1 MIALFDAAS
10 GGGAMGS
17 ITLRVEQDHV
27 EGVAKLNDPV
37 GAAIELIW
45 NALDADAT
53 NITVEI
59 ERNEIDGVGKVT
71 VSDDGHGMPSESCAS
86 YFDKLGGSWKKTALV
101 SLDKRRAM
109 HGRNGQGR
117 VRAFALGQ
125 HVRWTTI
132 GHGVD
137 GRIKTVIEADRA
149 AMRSYSIDRVGPTA
163 EATGT
168 TVEVWGAVPHLD
180 RLLNTARVI
189 AALTTEFA
197 LYLETYPDSSIT
209 FDGIRV
215 DPAKVQVHSAVYTL
229 SQVGDAAPPE
239 LRVIEW
245 RKGVTRE
252 LALCDSLRMPLVKL
266 RPEIQAPGFNFT
278 AYLSWK
284 GFEER
289 PQDLALVDWDEE
301 SPASNVVEEARE
313 RLREHF
319 RSRVEARRREQVLE
333 WQREEVYPYEGDPVD
348 PSEITERD
356 AFDTV
361 ATTIAKHIPKTR
373 GAKKATLGLL
383 KETLA
388 AKPGHT
394 PEILE
399 RFFSL
404 SRQEKEEL
412 GLLLKRT
419 SLTSLIR
426 TSSEV
431 TDRLDFL
438 RALEILLFDT
448 EAKKVTRERDQLHKI
463 LENEAW
469 VFGEEYSLM
478 VSERGLSEVLRKH
491 LALLRAPEPQDT
503 SVRLPDGSVG
513 RVDLML
519 SKTTVWV
526 QKPHHLVVELNR
538 PSVTLGMAEFGQ
550 LVKYATTV
558 VGDERF
564 RATEANW
571 DFWLIG
577 NTMDDALRSLTRQPH
592 LPPGQ
597 AGTVGSN
604 ARLWVREWSEVIQ
617 ECKQRLH
624 FYRDRLDYQSTDEHA
639 LEYLVRKHADATP
652 TILQPGEEYAA
663 EEPAAIVPTPRSG
676 VGAPETQV
684 TAEG

>member
-1 MIALFDAAS
+1 
-10 GGGAMGS
+10 MGS

-27 EGVAKLNDPV
+27 EGVAKLSDPV
-37 GAAIELIW
+37 GAVIELIW
-45 NALDADAT
+45 NALDADA
-53 NITVEI
+53 NAVTVEI
-59 ERNEIDGVGKVT
+59 ERTELDGVGKVL
-71 VSDDGHGMPSESCAS
+71 VSDDGHGMPSESCQS

-101 SLDKRRAM
+101 STYKRRAM

-125 HVRWTTI
+125 HVRWVTI
-132 GHGVD
+132 GNGID
-137 GRIKTVIEADRA
+137 GNIKTHIEAGRS
-149 AMRSYSIDRVGPTA
+149 AMRNYSIDTVGPTA
-163 EATGT
+163 ETTGT
-168 TVEVWGAVPHLD
+168 TVEAWGAVPNLD
-180 RLLNTARVI
+180 RLLNTPRVI
-189 AALTTEFA
+189 ATLTTEFA

-209 FDGIRV
+209 YDGIRV
-215 DPAKVQVHSAVYTL
+215 DPGQVQIHSAVYTL
-229 SQVGDAAPPE
+229 NQVGEFPDPE

-252 LALCDSLRMPLVKL
+252 LALCDSRRMPLVKL

-278 AYLSWK
+278 AYLSWQ
-284 GFEER
+284 GFEDR
-289 PQDLALVDWDEE
+289 PQDLSFVDWDED
-301 SPASNVVEEARE
+301 SPASTVVEQARG

-319 RSRVEARRREQVLE
+319 RGRVDDRRREQVLE
-333 WQREEVYPYEGDPVD
+333 WQREDVYPYEGEPAQ
-348 PSEITERD
+348 PSEITERE

-361 ATTIAKHIPKTR
+361 ATTIAKHIPKHR
-373 GAKKATLGLL
+373 SAKRATLGLL

-388 AKPGHT
+388 AKPDHT

-426 TSSEV
+426 TSTEV

-448 EAKKVTRERDQLHKI
+448 EARKVTRERDQLHKI

-478 VSERGLSEVLRKH
+478 VSERGLSEVLRRH
-491 LALLRAPEPQDT
+491 LATLRAPEPDDT
-503 SVRLPDGSVG
+503 TVRLPDGSVG

-526 QKPHHLVVELNR
+526 QKPHHLVVELKR
-538 PSVTLGMAEFGQ
+538 PNVKLGMNEFGQ

-558 VGDERF
+558 IGDERF
-564 RATEANW
+564 RSTEANW

-577 NTMDDALRSLTRQPH
+577 NSMDDALRSLTRQPH

-597 AGTVGSN
+597 ASTVGST
-604 ARLWVREWSEVIQ
+604 ARLWVREWSEIIQ

-652 TILQPGEEYAA
+652 TVLRPDDADVLSA
-663 EEPAAIVPTPRSG
+663 PAAILPAPRKGDPALDASPG
-676 VGAPETQV
+676 T
-684 TAEG
+684 EG

>member
-1 MIALFDAAS
+1 
-10 GGGAMGS
+10 MGS
-17 ITLRVEQDHV
+17 ITLTVEQDHV

-37 GAAIELIW
+37 GAVVELIW
-45 NALDADAT
+45 NALDADAA
-53 NITVEI
+53 NVTVEI
-59 ERNEIDGVGKVT
+59 ERNEFDGVSKVI
-71 VSDDGHGMPSESCAS
+71 VSDDGHGMPSESVSS

-101 SLDKRRAM
+101 SLDKRRSM

-125 HVRWTTI
+125 QVRWVTI
-132 GHGVD
+132 GKGID
-137 GRIKTVIEADRA
+137 GKVKTVIEASRS
-149 AMRSYSIDRVGPTA
+149 AMRDYRVNTVGVTDEDPATA
-163 EATGT
+163 VEA
-168 TVEVWGAVPHLD
+168 WGAVPRLE
-180 RLLNTARVI
+180 RLLNTSRVI
-189 AALTTEFA
+189 ATLTTEFA
-197 LYLETYPDSSIT
+197 LYLETYPDTSVT
-209 FDGIRV
+209 YDGIRV
-215 DPAKVQVHSAVYTL
+215 DPGEVQVHSAVYTL
-229 SQVGDAAPPE
+229 DQVGDFPAPE

-252 LALCDSLRMPLVKL
+252 LTLCDSRRMPLVKL

-278 AYLSWK
+278 AYLSWQ
-284 GFEER
+284 GFEDR

-301 SPASNVVEEARE
+301 SPASSVVEQARG
-313 RLREHF
+313 RLRQHF
-319 RSRVEARRREQVLE
+319 RNRVEDRRREQVLE
-333 WQREEVYPYEGDPVD
+333 WQRDEVYPYEGEATEPA
-348 PSEITERD
+348 ERTERE

-361 ATTIAKHIPKTR
+361 ATTIAKHIPKSIK
-373 GAKKATLGLL
+373 AKRATLGLL

-388 AKPGHT
+388 AKPDHT

-399 RFFSL
+399 RVFAL

-412 GLLLKRT
+412 GLLLQRT

-491 LALLRAPEPQDT
+491 LSILRVPEPADT
-503 SVRLPDGSVG
+503 SVRLLDGTIG

-526 QKPHHLVVELNR
+526 QKPHHLVVELKR
-538 PSVTLGMAEFGQ
+538 PNVTLGMAEFSQ

-558 VGDERF
+558 VSDERF
-564 RATEANW
+564 RATDANW
-571 DFWLIG
+571 EFWLIG
-577 NTMDDALRSLTRQPH
+577 NSIDEALRSLTRQPN

-597 AGTVGSN
+597 AATVGTN

-652 TILQPGEEYAA
+652 TILLPDEEDVV
-663 EEPAAIVPTPRSG
+663 EEPAATIPAPRSG
-676 VGAPETQV
+676 APAPDTSS
-684 TAEG
+684 AMD

>member
-1 MIALFDAAS
+1 
-10 GGGAMGS
+10 MGS

-37 GAAIELIW
+37 GAVVELIW

-53 NITVEI
+53 NVTVEI
-59 ERNEIDGVGKVT
+59 ERNDLDGIGKVT
-71 VSDDGHGMPSESCAS
+71 VSDDGHGMPSESVPS

-101 SLDKRRAM
+101 SIDKRRAM

-117 VRAFALGQ
+117 VRAFALGVN
-125 HVRWTTI
+125 VRWLTI
-132 GHGVD
+132 GKGVD
-137 GRIKTVIEADRA
+137 GKVKTVIEADRS
-149 AMRSYSIDRVGPTA
+149 AMRKYRIDTIGSTV
-163 EATGT
+163 EETGT
-168 TVEVWGAVPHLD
+168 TVEAWGAVPHLD
-180 RLLNTARVI
+180 RLLNTPRVVG
-189 AALTTEFA
+189 ALTTEFA

-209 FDGIRV
+209 YDGIRV
-215 DPAKVQVHSAVYTL
+215 DPGEVQVHSAVYAL
-229 SQVGDAAPPE
+229 NKVGDFPAPE

-252 LALCDSLRMPLVKL
+252 LALCDSMRMPLVKL

-284 GFEER
+284 GFEDR
-289 PQDLALVDWDEE
+289 PLDLALVDWDED
-301 SPASNVVEEARE
+301 SPASDVVEQARE

-319 RSRVEARRREQVLE
+319 RSRVDDRRREQVLE
-333 WQREEVYPYEGDPVD
+333 WQREEVYPYEGEPVE
-348 PSEITERD
+348 PTEITERE

-361 ATTIAKHIPKTR
+361 ATTIAKHIPKSR
-373 GAKKATLGLL
+373 KARRATLGLL

-388 AKPGHT
+388 AKPDHT

-426 TSSEV
+426 TSTEV

-491 LALLRAPEPQDT
+491 LAVLRVPEPADT
-503 SVRLPDGSVG
+503 SVRLLNGQTG

-526 QKPHHLVVELNR
+526 QKPHHLVVELKR
-538 PSVTLGMAEFGQ
+538 PNVRLGMTEFGQ

-558 VGDERF
+558 VNDERF

-577 NTMDDALRSLTRQPH
+577 NSMDDALRSLTRQPH
-592 LPPGQ
+592 VPPGQ
-597 AGTVGSN
+597 AGTVGST
-604 ARLWVREWSEVIQ
+604 ARLWVREWSEILL

-652 TILQPGEEYAA
+652 TVLLPDDEDTA
-663 EEPAAIVPTPRSG
+663 EEAAILPAPRSG
-676 VGAPETQV
+676 APALDAHSASE
-684 TAEG
+684 E

>member
-1 MIALFDAAS
+1 MDN
-10 GGGAMGS
+10 

-27 EGVAKLNDPV
+27 EGVAKLGDPV
-37 GAAIELIW
+37 GAVIELVW
-45 NALDADAT
+45 NALDADSTAVR
-53 NITVEI
+53 VEV
-59 ERNEIDGVGKVT
+59 ERNELGGVAKVT
-71 VSDDGHGMPSESCAS
+71 VSDDGHGMPAEACQS
-86 YFDKLGGSWKKTALV
+86 YFDKLGGSWKRSSLV
-101 SLDKRRAM
+101 SINKRRAM

-125 HVRWTTI
+125 RVRWITV
-132 GHGVD
+132 GEGVD
-137 GRIKTVIEADRA
+137 GKVKTVIDAGRS
-149 AMRSYSIDRVGPTA
+149 AMRDYSIDTLGPTV
-163 EATGT
+163 EDLGT
-168 TVEVWGAVPHLD
+168 TVEAWGAVPNLD
-180 RLLNTARVI
+180 RLLNTTRVI
-189 AALTTEFA
+189 STLTTEFA

-209 FDGIRV
+209 FDGIPV
-215 DPAKVQVHSAVYTL
+215 DPGQVQTHSAVYTIEATA
-229 SQVGDAAPPE
+229 DMPEAE

-252 LALCDSLRMPLVKL
+252 LALCDSRRMPLVKL

-278 AYLSWK
+278 AYLSWQ
-284 GFEER
+284 GFEDR
-289 PQDLALVDWDEE
+289 PQDLVFVDWEE
-301 SPASNVVEEARE
+301 DSPAANVVELARQ

-319 RSRVEARRREQVLE
+319 RSRVDDRRREQVME
-333 WQREEVYPYEGDPVD
+333 WRREDVYPYEGEPAQPTEV
-348 PSEITERD
+348 TERE

-361 ATTIAKHIPKTR
+361 ATTIAKHIPKSR
-373 GAKKATLGLL
+373 NAKRATLGLL

-388 AKPGHT
+388 AKPDHT
-394 PEILE
+394 PQILE

-412 GLLLKRT
+412 GLLLQRT

-426 TSSEV
+426 TSTEV

-438 RALEILLFDT
+438 RALELLLFDT
-448 EAKKVTRERDQLHKI
+448 EARKVTRERDQLHKI

-491 LALLRAPEPQDT
+491 LGALRSPEPTNT

-519 SKTTVWV
+519 SKTTVWA
-526 QKPHHLVVELNR
+526 QKPSHLVVELKR
-538 PSVTLGMAEFGQ
+538 PNVRLGMEEFGQ

-558 VGDERF
+558 TNDERF
-564 RATEANW
+564 KATQANW
-571 DFWLIG
+571 DFWLVG
-577 NTMDDALRSLTRQPH
+577 NSMDDSLRSLTRQPH

-597 AGTVGSN
+597 AGTVGTT

-652 TILQPGEEYAA
+652 TVLMPEDDAGEVSTTV
-663 EEPAAIVPTPRSG
+663 PAPRAVTPPI
-676 VGAPETQV
+676 GAQTEI
-684 TAEG
+684 EG

>member
-1 MIALFDAAS
+1 
-10 GGGAMGS
+10 MGS

-37 GAAIELIW
+37 GAVIELIW

-53 NITVEI
+53 NVTVLI
-59 ERNEIDGVGKVT
+59 ERNELDGVGKVI
-71 VSDDGHGMPSESCAS
+71 VSDDGHGMPSESVPS

-101 SLDKRRAM
+101 STEKGRAM

-117 VRAFALGQ
+117 VRAFALGV
-125 HVRWTTI
+125 HVRWVTI
-132 GHGVD
+132 GKGVD
-137 GRIKTVIEADRA
+137 GKVKTVIEADRS
-149 AMRSYSIDRVGPTA
+149 AMRNYRIDTMGSTVEEP
-163 EATGT
+163 GT
-168 TVEVWGAVPHLD
+168 TVEAWGAVPHLD
-180 RLLNTARVI
+180 RLLNTPRVI
-189 AALTTEFA
+189 SALTTEFA

-209 FDGIRV
+209 YDGIRV
-215 DPAKVQVHSAVYTL
+215 DPGQVQVHSAIYML
-229 SQVGDAAPPE
+229 DQVDEFPAPE

-252 LALCDSLRMPLVKL
+252 LALCDSRRMPLVKL

-284 GFEER
+284 GFEDR
-289 PQDLALVDWDEE
+289 PQDLALVDWDED
-301 SPASNVVEEARE
+301 SPASAVVERARG

-319 RSRVEARRREQVLE
+319 RSRVDDRRREQVLE
-333 WQREEVYPYEGDPVD
+333 WQKERVYPYEGEATEPTEV
-348 PSEITERD
+348 TERE

-361 ATTIAKHIPKTR
+361 ATTIAKHIPKAR
-373 GAKKATLGLL
+373 NARRATLGLL

-388 AKPGHT
+388 AKPDQT

-404 SRQEKEEL
+404 TRQEKEEL
-412 GLLLKRT
+412 GLLLQRT

-426 TSSEV
+426 TSTAV

-448 EAKKVTRERDQLHKI
+448 EARKVTRERDQLHKI

-491 LALLRAPEPQDT
+491 LSILRVPEPEDT
-503 SVRLPDGSVG
+503 NVRLLDGHAG

-526 QKPHHLVVELNR
+526 QKPHHLVVELKR
-538 PSVTLGMAEFGQ
+538 PNVKLGMVEYAQ

-558 VGDERF
+558 IADERF
-564 RATEANW
+564 RSTEANW

-577 NTMDDALRSLTRQPH
+577 NSMDDVLRSLTRQPH

-597 AGTVGSN
+597 ASAIGSN

-639 LEYLVRKHADATP
+639 LEYLVRKHAHATP
-652 TILQPGEEYAA
+652 TVLLPDDEVEGEEPEAT
-663 EEPAAIVPTPRSG
+663 VPGPRSG
-676 VGAPETQV
+676 DSVPNTPS
-684 TAEG
+684 TTD

>member
-1 MIALFDAAS
+1 
-10 GGGAMGS
+10 MGS

-37 GAAIELIW
+37 GAVIELIW
-45 NALDADAT
+45 NALDADAM
-53 NITVEI
+53 NVRVSI
-59 ERNEIDGVGKVT
+59 ERNELDGVAKVL
-71 VSDDGHGMPSESCAS
+71 VADDGHGMASESCS
-86 YFDKLGGSWKKTALV
+86 SHFDKLGGSWKKTALV
-101 SLDKRRAM
+101 SRDKKRAM

-132 GHGVD
+132 GDGTD
-137 GRIKTVIEADRA
+137 GRRKTLIETSRNS
-149 AMRSYSIDRVGPTA
+149 MREYRIESLGSTA
-163 EATGT
+163 EDSGT
-168 TVEVWGAVPHLD
+168 HVEAWGAVPHLD
-180 RLLNTARVI
+180 RLLNTSKVV

-197 LYLETYPDSSIT
+197 LYLETYPDSTIT
-209 FDGIRV
+209 YDDVRV
-215 DPAKVQVHSAVYTL
+215 DPGEVQVHSAVYVL
-229 SQVGDAAPPE
+229 SRIGDFEHPE

-245 RKGVTRE
+245 RRGVTRE
-252 LALCDSLRMPLVKL
+252 LALCDSMRMPLVKL

-278 AYLSWK
+278 AYLSWQ
-284 GFEER
+284 GFEDR

-301 SPASNVVEEARE
+301 SSASTVVEQARE

-319 RSRVEARRREQVLE
+319 KGRVEARRREQVLE
-333 WQREEVYPYEGDPVD
+333 WQREDVYPYEGEPVD
-348 PSEITERD
+348 PSEATERE

-361 ATTIAKHIPKTR
+361 ATTIAKHIPKSQKAR
-373 GAKKATLGLL
+373 RATLGLL

-426 TSSEV
+426 TSTEV

-469 VFGEEYSLM
+469 VFGEEYSLL
-478 VSERGLSEVLRKH
+478 VSERGLSEVLRNH
-491 LALLRAPEPQDT
+491 LGLLRLPEPDDGN
-503 SVRLPDGSVG
+503 VRLLDGTLG

-526 QKPHHLVVELNR
+526 QKPHHLVVELKR
-538 PSVTLGMAEFGQ
+538 PSVRLGMAEFGQ
-550 LVKYATTV
+550 LVKYASTV
-558 VGDERF
+558 VNDERF
-564 RATEANW
+564 RSTEANW

-577 NTMDDALRSLTRQPH
+577 NSMDDALRSLTRQPH

-597 AGTVGSN
+597 AGAVSAN

-652 TILQPGEEYAA
+652 SILQPDDDEGADGVSGSVPAPRAA
-663 EEPAAIVPTPRSG
+663 SG
-676 VGAPETQV
+676 ASDPHSSLGA
-684 TAEG
+684 

>member
-1 MIALFDAAS
+1 
-10 GGGAMGS
+10 MGS

-37 GAAIELIW
+37 GAVIELIW

-53 NITVEI
+53 NVAVEI
-59 ERNEIDGVGKVT
+59 EQNEIDGVSKVI
-71 VSDDGHGMPSESCAS
+71 VSDDGHGMPSEACPS
-86 YFDKLGGSWKKTALV
+86 YFDKLGGSWKKTKLV
-101 SLDKRRAM
+101 SLDKGRSM

-132 GHGVD
+132 GKGIDGV
-137 GRIKTVIEADRA
+137 IKTAIEADRS
-149 AMRSYSIDRVGPTA
+149 AMRDFQINTVGPTS
-163 EATGT
+163 EDTGT
-168 TVEVWGAVPHLD
+168 VVEAWGAVPHLS
-180 RLLNTARVI
+180 RLQNTQRLI

-209 FDGIRV
+209 YDGIRV
-215 DPAKVQVHSAVYTL
+215 DPSEVQVHSAVYLL
-229 SQVGDAAPPE
+229 SQVGELPAPE

-252 LALCDSLRMPLVKL
+252 LALCDSRRMPLVKL

-284 GFEER
+284 GFEDR
-289 PQDLALVDWDEE
+289 PQDLALVDWDED
-301 SPASNVVEEARE
+301 SPASEVVEQARE
-313 RLREHF
+313 RLRVHF
-319 RSRVEARRREQVLE
+319 RDRVDARRREQVLE
-333 WQREEVYPYEGDPVD
+333 WQREEVYPYEGE
-348 PSEITERD
+348 PSEPAEVTERE

-373 GAKKATLGLL
+373 KARKATLGLL

-394 PEILE
+394 PDILE

-426 TSSEV
+426 TSTEV

-448 EAKKVTRERDQLHKI
+448 EAKRVTRERDQLHKI

-491 LALLRAPEPQDT
+491 LSLLRLPEVDDD
-503 SVRLPDGSVG
+503 SVRLLDGSTG

-526 QKPHHLVVELNR
+526 QKPHHLVVELKR
-538 PSVTLGMAEFGQ
+538 PRVKLGMAEFSQ
-550 LVKYATTV
+550 LVKYATTIV
-558 VGDERF
+558 NDERF
-564 RATEANW
+564 KATEANW

-577 NTMDDALRSLTRQPH
+577 NSMDESLRSLTRQPH

-597 AGTVGSN
+597 AATVGST

-652 TILQPGEEYAA
+652 TVLQPDDEEELAVVL
-663 EEPAAIVPTPRSG
+663 PGPRSG
-676 VGAPETQV
+676 ETAPDDSSTMER
-684 TAEG
+684 

>member
-1 MIALFDAAS
+1 
-10 GGGAMGS
+10 MGS
-17 ITLRVEQDHV
+17 ITLGVDQDHV
-27 EGVAKLNDPV
+27 ESVAKLNDPV
-37 GAAIELIW
+37 GAVVELIW

-53 NITVEI
+53 DVTVSI
-59 ERNEIDGVGKVT
+59 ERDELGGISKVT
-71 VSDDGHGMPSESCAS
+71 VSDGGHGMPSEAIPS

-101 SLDKRRAM
+101 SQDKHRSM

-117 VRAFALGQ
+117 VRTFAIGQ
-125 HVRWTTI
+125 QVRWTTV
-132 GHGVD
+132 GKGVD
-137 GRIKTVIEADRA
+137 GKVKTLIQAGRS
-149 AMRSYSIDRVGPTA
+149 AMRDYVIDSIGLTDEG
-163 EATGT
+163 TGT
-168 TVEVWGAVPHLD
+168 TVEAWGAVPYLE
-180 RLLNTARVI
+180 RLLNTSRVL
-189 AALTTEFA
+189 AVLTTEFA
-197 LYLETYPDSSIT
+197 LYLETYTDTSIT
-209 FDGIRV
+209 YDGVRV
-215 DPAKVQVHSAVYTL
+215 DPREVQVHSQEYHL
-229 SQVGDAAPPE
+229 DQVGEYPAPE

-252 LALCDSLRMPLVKL
+252 LTLCDSRRMPLVKL

-278 AYLSWK
+278 AYLSWR
-284 GFEER
+284 GFENR
-289 PQDLALVDWDEE
+289 PQDLALVDWDED
-301 SPASNVVEEARE
+301 SPASSVVEQARG
-313 RLREHF
+313 RLRGHF
-319 RSRVEARRREQVLE
+319 RSRVDDRRREQVLE
-333 WQREEVYPYEGDPVD
+333 WQREQVYPYEGEAAEPT
-348 PSEITERD
+348 EITERE

-361 ATTIAKHIPKTR
+361 ATTIAKHIPKSIKAR
-373 GAKKATLGLL
+373 RATLGLL

-388 AKPGHT
+388 AKPDHT

-399 RFFSL
+399 RVFAL

-412 GLLLKRT
+412 GLLLQRT

-426 TSSEV
+426 TSTEV

-448 EAKKVTRERDQLHKI
+448 EARKVTRERDQLHKI

-491 LALLRAPEPQDT
+491 LSLLRAPEPVDT
-503 SVRLPDGSVG
+503 SVRLLDGTIG

-526 QKPHHLVVELNR
+526 QKPHHLVVELKR
-538 PSVTLGMAEFGQ
+538 PNVTLGMAEFSQ

-558 VGDERF
+558 VADERF
-564 RATEANW
+564 RATDANW

-577 NTMDDALRSLTRQPH
+577 NSMDDALRSLTRQPH

-597 AGTVGSN
+597 AATVGTN
-604 ARLWVREWSEVIQ
+604 ARLWVREWSEVVQ

-639 LEYLVRKHADATP
+639 LEYLVRKHAEATP
-652 TILQPGEEYAA
+652 TILLPEDEAEDEESGASV
-663 EEPAAIVPTPRSG
+663 PAPRSG
-676 VGAPETQV
+676 DATPDRSSAME
-684 TAEG
+684 

>member
-1 MIALFDAAS
+1 
-10 GGGAMGS
+10 MGS

-37 GAAIELIW
+37 GAVIELIW

-53 NITVEI
+53 SVTVEI
-59 ERNEIDGVGKVT
+59 ERNEFDGVSKVI
-71 VSDDGHGMPSESCAS
+71 VSDDGHGMPAESCPS
-86 YFDKLGGSWKKTALV
+86 YFDKLGGSWKKAALV

-132 GHGVD
+132 GEGVD
-137 GRIKTVIEADRA
+137 GKMKTIIEADRT
-149 AMRSYSIDRVGPTA
+149 AMRNYRIDTFGA
-163 EATGT
+163 DNGDTGT
-168 TVEVWGAVPHLD
+168 TVEAWGAIPGLD
-180 RLLNTARVI
+180 RLLNTSKVI
-189 AALTTEFA
+189 SALTTEFA
-197 LYLETYPDSSIT
+197 LYLETYPDSSVT
-209 FDGIRV
+209 FDGERV
-215 DPAKVQVHSAVYTL
+215 DPGQVQVHSAVYTL
-229 SQVGDAAPPE
+229 GDDGEFPGPE

-245 RKGVTRE
+245 RKVVTRE
-252 LALCDSLRMPLVKL
+252 LALCDSRRMPLVKL

-278 AYLSWK
+278 AYLSWQ
-284 GFEER
+284 GFEDR
-289 PQDLALVDWDEE
+289 PQDLALVDWDED
-301 SPASNVVEEARE
+301 SPASAVVEQARG

-319 RSRVEARRREQVLE
+319 RSRVDDRRREQVLE
-333 WQREEVYPYEGDPVD
+333 WQREQVYPYEGEATEPT
-348 PSEITERD
+348 ELTERE

-361 ATTIAKHIPKTR
+361 ATTIAKHIPKAR
-373 GAKKATLGLL
+373 NARRATLGLL

-388 AKPGHT
+388 AKPDQT
-394 PEILE
+394 PQILE

-426 TSSEV
+426 TSTEV

-438 RALEILLFDT
+438 RALEILLFDP

-491 LALLRAPEPQDT
+491 LSILRVPEPADT
-503 SVRLPDGSVG
+503 NVRVLDGSTG

-526 QKPHHLVVELNR
+526 QKPHHLVVELKR
-538 PSVTLGMAEFGQ
+538 PNVRLGMAEYSQ

-558 VGDERF
+558 IADERF
-564 RATEANW
+564 RSTEANW

-577 NTMDDALRSLTRQPH
+577 NSMDDVLRNLTCQPH

-597 AGTVGSN
+597 VNTIGN

-639 LEYLVRKHADATP
+639 LEYLVRKHAHATP
-652 TILQPGEEYAA
+652 TVLLPDDEDVV
-663 EEPAAIVPTPRSG
+663 EEPAGAIPPPRDGQSAQAPT
-676 VGAPETQV
+676 TL
-684 TAEG
+684 TD

>member
-1 MIALFDAAS
+1 
-10 GGGAMGS
+10 MGS

-27 EGVAKLNDPV
+27 EGVAKLSDPV
-37 GAAIELIW
+37 GAVIELIW

-53 NITVEI
+53 AVTVDI
-59 ERNEIDGVGKVT
+59 ERNDLDGVSKVIIA
-71 VSDDGHGMPSESCAS
+71 DDGHGMPSEACQS

-101 SLDKRRAM
+101 STNRQRAL

-125 HVRWTTI
+125 QVRWVTI
-132 GHGVD
+132 GEGID
-137 GRIKTVIEADRA
+137 GRMKTVIEAN
-149 AMRSYSIDRVGPTA
+149 RSALRNYSIDPVGVTT
-163 EATGT
+163 EAPGT
-168 TVEVWGAVPHLD
+168 TVEAWGAVPNLD
-180 RLLNTARVI
+180 RLLNTTRVL
-189 AALTTEFA
+189 ATLTTEFA

-209 FDGIRV
+209 YDGIRV
-215 DPAKVQVHSAVYTL
+215 DPGQVQIHSATYALT
-229 SQVGDAAPPE
+229 QADGFPEPE

-245 RKGVTRE
+245 RKPVTRE
-252 LALCDSLRMPLVKL
+252 LALCDSRRMPLVKL

-278 AYLSWK
+278 AYLSWQ
-284 GFEER
+284 GFEDR
-289 PQDLALVDWDEE
+289 PQDLALVDWDED
-301 SPASNVVEEARE
+301 SPASNVVELARTQ
-313 RLREHF
+313 LREHF
-319 RSRVEARRREQVLE
+319 RSRVDDRRREQVAE
-333 WQREEVYPYEGDPVD
+333 WRREDVYPYKGDPAQ
-348 PSEITERD
+348 PTEITERE

-373 GAKKATLGLL
+373 SAKRATLGLL

-388 AKPGHT
+388 AKPDHT

-404 SRQEKEEL
+404 SHQEKEEL
-412 GLLLKRT
+412 GLLLRRT

-426 TSSEV
+426 TSTEV

-438 RALEILLFDT
+438 RALELILFDT
-448 EAKKVTRERDQLHKI
+448 EARRVTRERDQLHMI

-469 VFGEEYSLM
+469 VFGEEYALM

-491 LALLRAPEPQDT
+491 LNALRSPEPPDT
-503 SVRLPDGSVG
+503 SVRLPDGKVG

-519 SKTTVWV
+519 SKTTVWA
-526 QKPHHLVVELNR
+526 QKPSHLVVELKR
-538 PSVTLGMAEFGQ
+538 PNVKLGMEEFGQ
-550 LVKYATTV
+550 LVNYATTV
-558 VGDERF
+558 VNDERF
-564 RATEANW
+564 KATEANW

-577 NTMDDALRSLTRQPH
+577 NSMDESLRSLTRQPH

-597 AGTVGSN
+597 AGTAGPTT
-604 ARLWVREWSEVIQ
+604 RLWVREWSEVIQ

-652 TILQPGEEYAA
+652 AVLLPGGSGANQSPPVV
-663 EEPAAIVPTPRSG
+663 PAPRPVASAG
-676 VGAPETQV
+676 QAQTSPQG
-684 TAEG
+684 

>member
-1 MIALFDAAS
+1 
-10 GGGAMGS
+10 MGS
-17 ITLRVEQDHV
+17 ITLRVEEDHV

-37 GAAIELIW
+37 GAVIELIW
-45 NALDADAT
+45 NALDADAI
-53 NITVEI
+53 NVAVEI
-59 ERNEIDGVGKVT
+59 ERNELDGASKII
-71 VSDDGHGMPSESCAS
+71 VSDDGHGMPSESCPS
-86 YFDKLGGSWKKTALV
+86 YFDRLGGSWKKGALV
-101 SLDKRRAM
+101 SLSRNRAM

-132 GHGVD
+132 GVGVD
-137 GRIKTVIEADRA
+137 GKMKTVIEADRSS
-149 AMRSYSIDRVGPTA
+149 MREYRIETVGST
-163 EATGT
+163 EEGTGT
-168 TVEVWGAVPHLD
+168 IVETWGDVPRLE
-180 RLLNTARVI
+180 RLLNTPRVVT
-189 AALTTEFA
+189 ALTTEFA
-197 LYLETYPDSSIT
+197 LYLETYPDSSVT
-209 FDGIRV
+209 YDGVPVNPAQVQNHSRV
-215 DPAKVQVHSAVYTL
+215 YAL
-229 SQVGDAAPPE
+229 EQVGDLPAPE

-245 RKGVTRE
+245 SKGGITRE
-252 LALCDSLRMPLVKL
+252 LALCDSRRMPLVKL
-266 RPEIQAPGFNFT
+266 RPEIQAPGFKFT
-278 AYLSWK
+278 AYLSWQ

-289 PQDLALVDWDEE
+289 PQDLALVDWDED
-301 SPASNVVEEARE
+301 SAASEVVEQARG

-319 RSRVEARRREQVLE
+319 RSRVDERRRELVLE
-333 WQREEVYPYEGDPVD
+333 WQREQVYPYEGEPVE
-348 PSEITERD
+348 PTEITERE

-361 ATTIAKHIPKTR
+361 ATTIAKHIPKGR
-373 GAKKATLGLL
+373 SARRATLGLL

-388 AKPGHT
+388 AKPDHT
-394 PEILE
+394 PQILE

-404 SRQEKEEL
+404 TRHEKEEL
-412 GLLLKRT
+412 GLLLNRT

-426 TSSEV
+426 TSTEV

-491 LALLRAPEPQDT
+491 LSILMVPEPEDT
-503 SVRLPDGSVG
+503 SVRIQNGKIG

-526 QKPHHLVVELNR
+526 QKPHHLVVELKR
-538 PSVTLGMAEFGQ
+538 PNVRLGMLEFGQ

-558 VGDERF
+558 MGDERF
-564 RATEANW
+564 RSTEANW

-577 NTMDDALRSLTRQPH
+577 NSLDDALRGLTQQPH

-597 AGTVGSN
+597 AGAVGSN

-652 TILQPGEEYAA
+652 TLLLPEDDPRPEEATA
-663 EEPAAIVPTPRSG
+663 TVPAPRSD
-676 VGAPETQV
+676 APIPDTP
-684 TAEG
+684 G

>member
-1 MIALFDAAS
+1 
-10 GGGAMGS
+10 MGN

-37 GAAIELIW
+37 GAVIELIW

-53 NITVEI
+53 NVTVEI
-59 ERNEIDGVGKVT
+59 ERNEFDGVSKVI
-71 VSDDGHGMPSESCAS
+71 VSDDGHGMPSEACPS
-86 YFDKLGGSWKKTALV
+86 YFDKLGGSWKKTKLV
-101 SLDKRRAM
+101 SLDKGRAM

-125 HVRWTTI
+125 HVRWVTI
-132 GHGVD
+132 GEGID
-137 GRIKTVIEADRA
+137 GVIETAIEANRSS
-149 AMRSYSIDRVGPTA
+149 MRSFEVETIGATSED
-163 EATGT
+163 TGT
-168 TVEVWGAVPHLD
+168 IVEAWGEVPHLS
-180 RLLNTARVI
+180 RLLNTQRVI

-197 LYLETYPDSSIT
+197 LYLETYPDSSVT
-209 FDGIRV
+209 YDGIRV
-215 DPAKVQVHSAVYTL
+215 DPGEVQVHSAVYAL
-229 SQVGDAAPPE
+229 NQVNDLPAPE

-252 LALCDSLRMPLVKL
+252 LALCDSRRMPLVKL

-284 GFEER
+284 GFEDR

-301 SPASNVVEEARE
+301 SPASEVVEQARE
-313 RLREHF
+313 RLRVHF
-319 RSRVEARRREQVLE
+319 RGRVDARRREQVLE
-333 WQREEVYPYEGDPVD
+333 WQREEVYPYEGEPAE
-348 PSEITERD
+348 PSEVTERE

-373 GAKKATLGLL
+373 KARKATLGLL

-404 SRQEKEEL
+404 SLQEKEEL

-426 TSSEV
+426 TSTEV
-431 TDRLDFL
+431 TDRLDFI

-463 LENEAW
+463 LENEVW
-469 VFGEEYSLM
+469 IFGEEYSLM

-491 LALLRAPEPQDT
+491 LSRLRLPEPDDT
-503 SVRLPDGSVG
+503 NVHLMDGSTG

-526 QKPHHLVVELNR
+526 QKPHHLVVELKR
-538 PSVTLGMAEFGQ
+538 PSVKLGMAEFSQ
-550 LVKYATTV
+550 LVKYATAV
-558 VGDERF
+558 VNDERF
-564 RATEANW
+564 KATEANW

-577 NTMDDALRSLTRQPH
+577 NSMDESLRGLTRQPH

-597 AGTVGSN
+597 AAAVGSN

-652 TILQPGEEYAA
+652 TVLQPDDEE
-663 EEPAAIVPTPRSG
+663 ELITMVPGPRSG
-676 VGAPETQV
+676 GAPASDSAADSQ
-684 TAEG
+684 A

>member
-1 MIALFDAAS
+1 
-10 GGGAMGS
+10 MGS

-27 EGVAKLNDPV
+27 EGVAKLTDPV
-37 GAAIELIW
+37 GAVIELIW

-53 NITVEI
+53 SVAIEI
-59 ERNEIDGVGKVT
+59 ETNEIDGVSKVI
-71 VSDDGHGMPSESCAS
+71 VSDDGHGMPSEACPS
-86 YFDKLGGSWKKTALV
+86 YFDKLGGSWKKTTLV
-101 SLDKRRAM
+101 SLDKGRAM

-132 GHGVD
+132 GKGIDGV
-137 GRIKTVIEADRA
+137 IKTAIEADRSS
-149 AMRSYSIDRVGPTA
+149 MRNFQINTIGPTS
-163 EATGT
+163 ENTGT
-168 TVEVWGAVPHLD
+168 IVEAWGEVPHLS
-180 RLLNTARVI
+180 RLQNTQRVI

-197 LYLETYPDSSIT
+197 LYLETYPDSSVVY
-209 FDGIRV
+209 DGIRV
-215 DPAKVQVHSAVYTL
+215 EPSEVQVHSAVYTL
-229 SQVGDAAPPE
+229 NQVGELPAPE

-252 LALCDSLRMPLVKL
+252 LALCDSRRMPLVKL

-284 GFEER
+284 GFEDR
-289 PQDLALVDWDEE
+289 PQDLALVDWDED
-301 SPASNVVEEARE
+301 SPASEVVEQARE
-313 RLREHF
+313 RLRIHF
-319 RSRVEARRREQVLE
+319 RDRVDARRREQVLE
-333 WQREEVYPYEGDPVD
+333 WKRDEVYPYEGEPAEPAEV
-348 PSEITERD
+348 TERE

-373 GAKKATLGLL
+373 KARKATLGLL

-426 TSSEV
+426 TSTEV

-491 LALLRAPEPQDT
+491 LSLLRLPEPDDDN
-503 SVRLPDGSVG
+503 VRLLDGSTG

-519 SKTTVWV
+519 SRTTVWV
-526 QKPHHLVVELNR
+526 QKPHHLVVELKR
-538 PSVTLGMAEFGQ
+538 PSVKLGMAEFSQ

-558 VGDERF
+558 VNDERF
-564 RATEANW
+564 KATEANW

-577 NTMDDALRSLTRQPH
+577 NSMDESLRSLTRQPH

-597 AGTVGSN
+597 AAAVGSS

-652 TILQPGEEYAA
+652 TVLQPDDEE
-663 EEPAAIVPTPRSG
+663 ELAAIVPAPRR
-676 VGAPETQV
+676 GAAVPD
-684 TAEG
+684 ADSASDG

>member
-1 MIALFDAAS
+1 
-10 GGGAMGS
+10 MGS
-17 ITLRVEQDHV
+17 ITLRVEEDHV

-37 GAAIELIW
+37 GAVIELIW

-53 NITVEI
+53 DVAVEI
-59 ERNEIDGVGKVT
+59 ERNELDGVSKVI
-71 VSDDGHGMPSESCAS
+71 VCDDGHGMPSESCPS
-86 YFDKLGGSWKKTALV
+86 YFDRLGGSWKKTALV
-101 SLDKRRAM
+101 SLDKNRAM

-132 GHGVD
+132 GRGID
-137 GRIKTVIEADRA
+137 GKVKTVIEADRS
-149 AMRSYSIDRVGPTA
+149 AMREYRIETVGST
-163 EATGT
+163 EEDTGT
-168 TVEVWGAVPHLD
+168 AVEAWGAVPRLD
-180 RLLNTARVI
+180 RLLSTSRVL

-209 FDGIRV
+209 YDGVRV
-215 DPAKVQVHSAVYTL
+215 DPAQVQNHSRVYGL
-229 SQVGDAAPPE
+229 EQVGDFPAPE

-245 RKGVTRE
+245 SKGGITRE
-252 LALCDSLRMPLVKL
+252 LALCDSRRMPLVKL
-266 RPEIQAPGFNFT
+266 RPEIQAPGFKFT
-278 AYLSWK
+278 AYLSWQ

-289 PQDLALVDWDEE
+289 PQDLALVDWDED
-301 SPASNVVEEARE
+301 SSASAVVEQARS

-319 RSRVEARRREQVLE
+319 QGRVDDRRRELVLE
-333 WQREEVYPYEGDPVD
+333 WQRDQVYPYEGEPME
-348 PSEITERD
+348 PTEITERE

-361 ATTIAKHIPKTR
+361 ATTIAKHIPKGR
-373 GAKKATLGLL
+373 SARRATLGLL

-388 AKPGHT
+388 AKPDHT
-394 PEILE
+394 PQILE

-404 SRQEKEEL
+404 TRQEKEEL

-426 TSSEV
+426 TSTEV

-448 EAKKVTRERDQLHKI
+448 EAKRVTRERDQLHKI

-491 LALLRAPEPQDT
+491 LSILRAPEPEDT
-503 SVRLPDGSVG
+503 SVRIHNGKTG

-526 QKPHHLVVELNR
+526 QKPHHLVVELKR
-538 PSVTLGMAEFGQ
+538 PNVRLGTEEFGQ
-550 LVKYATTV
+550 LLKYATTV
-558 VGDERF
+558 IGDERF
-564 RATEANW
+564 RSTEANW

-577 NTMDDALRSLTRQPH
+577 NSMDDALRGLTQQPH

-597 AGTVGSN
+597 AGSVGTN

-652 TILQPGEEYAA
+652 TLLLPDDDPASEEAASTVPAPLSDAPIPDTPG
-663 EEPAAIVPTPRSG
+663 
-676 VGAPETQV
+676 
-684 TAEG
+684 

>member
-1 MIALFDAAS
+1 
-10 GGGAMGS
+10 MGN

-37 GAAIELIW
+37 GAVIELIW

-53 NITVEI
+53 RVTVEI
-59 ERNEIDGVGKVT
+59 ERNEIDGVSKVI
-71 VSDDGHGMPSESCAS
+71 VSDDGHGMPSEACPS
-86 YFDKLGGSWKKTALV
+86 YFDKLGGSWKKTKLV
-101 SLDKRRAM
+101 SLDKGRSM

-125 HVRWTTI
+125 HVRWITI
-132 GHGVD
+132 GKGID
-137 GRIKTVIEADRA
+137 GAIKTAIEADRSS
-149 AMRSYSIDRVGPTA
+149 MRNFEIDTIGPTS
-163 EATGT
+163 EETGT
-168 TVEVWGAVPHLD
+168 VVEAWGEVPLLN
-180 RLLNTARVI
+180 RLLNTPRVI

-197 LYLETYPDSSIT
+197 LYLETYPDSSVT
-209 FDGIRV
+209 YDGVRV
-215 DPAKVQVHSAVYTL
+215 DPGEVQVHSAVYSL
-229 SQVGDAAPPE
+229 NQVGDFPAPE

-252 LALCDSLRMPLVKL
+252 LALCDSRRMPLVKL

-284 GFEER
+284 GFEDR
-289 PQDLALVDWDEE
+289 PQDLALVDWDED
-301 SPASNVVEEARE
+301 SPASEVVEQARE
-313 RLREHF
+313 RLRMHF
-319 RSRVEARRREQVLE
+319 RDRVDARRREQVLE
-333 WQREEVYPYEGDPVD
+333 WQREEVYPYEGEPAEPAEV
-348 PSEITERD
+348 TERE

-373 GAKKATLGLL
+373 KARKATLGLL

-426 TSSEV
+426 TSTEV

-491 LALLRAPEPQDT
+491 LSLLRLPEPDDDN
-503 SVRLPDGSVG
+503 VRLLDGSTG

-526 QKPHHLVVELNR
+526 QKPHHLVVELKR
-538 PSVTLGMAEFGQ
+538 PSVKLGMAEFSQ
-550 LVKYATTV
+550 LVKYATAIV
-558 VGDERF
+558 NDERF
-564 RATEANW
+564 KATEANW
-571 DFWLIG
+571 DFWLVG
-577 NTMDDALRSLTRQPH
+577 NSMDESLRSLTRQPH

-597 AGTVGSN
+597 AAAIGSS

-652 TILQPGEEYAA
+652 TVLQPDDDEEL
-663 EEPAAIVPTPRSG
+663 AAILPAPRSG
-676 VGAPETQV
+676 DPVPDADSASE
-684 TAEG
+684 A